1 MKGLKIFFNGEEIDV
16 SSDFGVSL
24 MECTKSEKEQSV
36 ANLVGIDRE
45 KNTYTWL
52 NSLMNTGDVIDM
64 EIAEL
69 NRSSVPISVE
79 KFFSEREKSNQEKSD
94 EMWPKDLAD
103 YYALEKLLKE
113 EGFL

>member
-1 MKGLKIFFNGEEIDV
+1 MKGLKIFFNGEETDV

-24 MECTKSEKEQSV
+24 VICTKSEKEQGAAS
-36 ANLVGIDRE
+36 LVGVDRE
-45 KNTYTWL
+45 KDTYTWL
-52 NSLMNTGDVIDM
+52 NSLMNTGDVIDI

-69 NRSSVPISVE
+69 NRSSMPISVE
-79 KFFSEREKSNQEKSD
+79 KFFPEREKSNQEKSD
-94 EMWPKDLAD
+94 EMWDKDLAD

>member
-79 KFFSEREKSNQEKSD
+79 KFFSD
-94 EMWPKDLAD
+94 EMWAKDLAD